1 MPKCGGTS
9 VRLAL
14 ESLLGAHHLSL
25 DYIGLHG
32 ATELARYQQL
42 LQYIDNPEPLA
53 NNTCVYGHFRAVKYL
68 GSCSCSTDD
77 ILLFTILREPIN
89 RLISHYRYLIA
100 LDDSANPMRSALR
113 DHQDDFAW
121 FAMQPRLRNI
131 YARHLYQIPISRV
144 TYFGIYEFLDLSWSQ
159 IASII
164 RPGSQVSPLPK
175 LNATSDRLSFHI
187 PRPDI
192 SDLLLSELHDIH
204 AEDVALYNY
213 ILDSKFKNYQ
223 P

>member
-121 FAMQPRLRNI
+121 FASNRAFI
-131 YARHLYQIPISRV
+131 ISTLVTSIRFPFRV
-144 TYFGIYEFLDLSWSQ
+144 TYFGIYEFLDLS
-159 IASII
+159 
-164 RPGSQVSPLPK
+164 
-175 LNATSDRLSFHI
+175 
-187 PRPDI
+187 
-192 SDLLLSELHDIH
+192 
-204 AEDVALYNY
+204 
-213 ILDSKFKNYQ
+213 
-223 P
+223 